1 LLNVKEGTAVQEL
14 TSLSLFTVFIRKE
27 EGGRDILSH
36 QHPLMAD
43 ES

>member
-1 LLNVKEGTAVQEL
+1 LLNVKESTAVQEL
-14 TSLSLFTVFIRKE
+14 TSLSLFIAFVRKE